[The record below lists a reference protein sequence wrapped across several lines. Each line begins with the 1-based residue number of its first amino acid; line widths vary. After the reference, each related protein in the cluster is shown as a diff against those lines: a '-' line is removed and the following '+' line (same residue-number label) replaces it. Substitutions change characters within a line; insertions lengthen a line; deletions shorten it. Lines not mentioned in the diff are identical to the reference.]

1 MRRIQLTW
9 RTLLISAVVSA
20 VLFIVANVFHG
31 SGKPK
36 HSTRVDVSN
45 VFWVLFL
52 VSMVVLILLI
62 IVVVARWLLSRRA
75 VAH

>member
-1 MRRIQLTW
+1 MRRFELTW
-9 RTLLISAVVSA
+9 KTLVISAVVS
-20 VLFIVANVFHG
+20 VGLFILANVFYG

-52 VSMVVLILLI
+52 ISAVVLVVLAILF
-62 IVVVARWLLSRRA
+62 VARWMLGRRT

>member
-1 MRRIQLTW
+1 MRRIGLTW
-9 RTLLISAVVSA
+9 KTLLISAVVSA
-20 VLFIVANVFHG
+20 VLFILANVFYG

-36 HSTRVDVSN
+36 HSTRVDISN

-52 VSMVVLILLI
+52 VSAVVLIVLAVLF
-62 IVVVARWLLSRRA
+62 VARWMLGRRT